1 LSAPAQPGGAWL
13 LARVTLPFLA
23 GYFASYVYRTVNAVV
38 GPAIALDL
46 GLSPA
51 MLGLL
56 SAMYFLSFALVQLPV
71 GLLLDRFGPRRVNA
85 TLLLIAAIGGTWFA
99 SADSAASA
107 IAARAMIGVGV
118 SACLMSTFQAFVLW
132 YPAERISTLNGVAFA
147 AGVLGGITA
156 SVPLEMLVRV
166 WHWREAFLLIA
177 AFSVAASL
185 VLWLW
190 VPERSVRPHGET
202 FAAQLRGLGELLR
215 DPAFRRIALALTGNQ
230 FATVALQTL
239 WVATWLR
246 DVAGYTQAE
255 VARGLFAVNVA
266 LIIGFMGFGRAADR
280 LARRDASALPLLLGG
295 VAIGSASLG
304 LLALGVRAGSLALWC
319 VFVSCSTA
327 MVLGYSLLSRRYP
340 KEMVGRAN
348 TAFNVFGF
356 VGMFAG
362 QWTFGLV
369 LNLFPRTVG
378 GYAAEG
384 YTWALAMAWAVQFAG
399 LVWLWSGRRLLGA
412 KA

>member
-1 LSAPAQPGGAWL
+1 MSAPAQPGGAWL

-23 GYFASYVYRTVNAVV
+23 GYFVSYVFRTVNAVV
-38 GPAIALDL
+38 GPAIAREL
-46 GLSPA
+46 GLSPGL
-51 MLGLL
+51 LGLL

-85 TLLLIAAIGGTWFA
+85 ILLLLAAVGGAWFA
-99 SADSAASA
+99 VADSGASA
-107 IAARAMIGVGV
+107 IGARALIGLGV

-132 YPAERISTLNGVAFA
+132 YPADRISTLNGIAFA
-147 AGVLGGITA
+147 VGVLGGITA

-177 AFSVAASL
+177 GFTVAVSL

-190 VPERSVRPHGET
+190 VPERSLRPQGES
-202 FAAQLRGLGELLR
+202 FAAQLRGLGELMR
-215 DPAFRRIALALTGNQ
+215 DPAFRRMALALTGNQ

-255 VARGLFAVNVA
+255 VARGLLAVNIA
-266 LIIGFMGFGRAADR
+266 LIAGFVGFGRAADR
-280 LARRDASALPLLLGG
+280 LTRRGANTLPLLLGG
-295 VAIGSASLG
+295 VAVGSASLG
-304 LLALGVRAGSLALWC
+304 LLVLGVRTGGLVLWC
-319 VFVSCSTA
+319 LFVSCSTA
-327 MVLGYSLLSRRYP
+327 MVLGYSVLSRRYP
-340 KEMVGRAN
+340 KAMVGRAN

-356 VGMFAG
+356 VGMFSG
-362 QWTFGLV
+362 QWGFGLV
-369 LNLFPRTVG
+369 LDLWPQTAA

-399 LVWLWSGRRLLGA
+399 LAWLWSGRRLLAGPA
-412 KA
+412 